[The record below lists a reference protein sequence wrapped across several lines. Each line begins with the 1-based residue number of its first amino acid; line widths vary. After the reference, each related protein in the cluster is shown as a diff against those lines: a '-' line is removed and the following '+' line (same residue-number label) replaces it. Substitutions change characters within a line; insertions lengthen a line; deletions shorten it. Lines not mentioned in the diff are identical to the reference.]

1 MIKILDKYIIKTFF
15 GPFFFI
21 FSVLFFILIVNIVWV
36 QMSHFLGKGLTYF
49 EIGKLL
55 FYFGVSVI
63 NLVMPL
69 SILLTSIMTFGTFGE
84 RYELAAMKAAGIS
97 LFRVMKPL
105 FGVSIVMSFILFI
118 FANNVIPSS
127 QKKARNMLFNITQ
140 TRLALNFTPEQF
152 IDQIPG
158 FSVRFD
164 EISGENGEHLK
175 GIYIH
180 KKASAYDNQQ
190 TIIAKKGLLK
200 AEPLN
205 KNYLK
210 LTLYDGYV
218 HEENLGNKNYQER
231 LKQPDQSMKFDT
243 LSQLFDISEI
253 VNKALEQERITDDPR
268 FKNFVELGE
277 EITKAEKQNT
287 EQFKRLGEELAAQT
301 TPFLYAMDKHKDRFK
316 NPQPQFE
323 FSKLKEKEQLKI
335 LTNAHR
341 HIENQKMTLNNRN
354 SEMATIYDDFGHLVM
369 YQHRIIA
376 LSLTCVI
383 FFMIGASLGSIIRK
397 GGIGMPVVIAI
408 IIFILFYV
416 MNLTVEN
423 LSWDGTL
430 SPYWAS
436 WIPNM
441 ILTPFAI
448 WLTRSALTDSQ
459 LFDIEKYKTF
469 FKPLIRKF
477 VKNKE
482 HARYR

>member
-97 LFRVMKPL
+97 LFRVMRPL
-105 FGVSIVMSFILFI
+105 FGVSMVMAFILFI

-190 TIIAKKGLLK
+190 TIVAKKGLLK

-210 LTLYDGYV
+210 LTLYDGFVY
-218 HEENLGNKNYQER
+218 EENIGSKNYPQR
-231 LKQPDQSMKFDT
+231 LRQPDQSIKFDT

-268 FKNFVELGE
+268 FKNFVQLGE

-301 TPFLYAMDKHKDRFK
+301 TPFLSTIEK
-316 NPQPQFE
+316 NKKQHPQPALQYDFQ
-323 FSKLKEKEQLKI
+323 KLNEKQQLDVVSH
-335 LTNAHR
+335 AHR
-341 HIENQKMTLNNRN
+341 HITHQKEYLNNRN
-354 SEMATIYDDFGHLVM
+354 SEMARIYDDFGHLVM
-369 YQHRIIA
+369 YQQKILT
-376 LSLTCVI
+376 LSFTCI
-383 FFMIGASLGSIIRK
+383 LFFMIGASLGSIIRK
-397 GGIGMPVVIAI
+397 GGIGLPVVIAI

-436 WIPNM
+436 WIPNL
-441 ILTPFAI
+441 ILTPFSI
-448 WLTRSALTDSQ
+448 WLTWSALTDSP
-459 LFDIEKYKTF
+459 LFDMEKYKTF
-469 FKPLIRKF
+469 FKPLTRKF
-477 VKNKE
+477 LKNKE